1 MLITSDDLFST
12 PSHVVGTDVGGSGFI
27 KVGDEVL
34 GMLEGCCVGNKLGDA
49 DGTIVGDTVGDNVG
63 EDDGVTVGV

>member
-1 MLITSDDLFST
+1 M
-12 PSHVVGTDVGGSGFI
+12 GTDVGGSGFI